1 MASIN
6 EVYGDNFKA
15 VAITDKAV
23 YSAKLLSSNI
33 AHKQFNFRNET
44 QEMWQGNNMK
54 PDVIKV
60 LTTHPTSLNANIRVV
75 HIPKTSNDVNM
86 FPFLI
91 NGPVEYF
98 VVIDTEK
105 ADKGQT
111 QIYSIY
117 ITNMKMEAY

>member
-15 VAITDKAV
+15 SAITDKAV
-23 YSAKLLSSNI
+23 YAAKLLSSNI

-44 QEMWQGNNMK
+44 PEMWEGNNMK
-54 PDVIKV
+54 ADIIKV
-60 LTTHPTSLNANIRVV
+60 LTKHPSSLNANIRVV
-75 HIPKTSNDVNM
+75 HIPKISKDINM

-105 ADKGQT
+105 AINNQT